1 MSLYLDVDPAGRART
16 LGLGIAAVVV
26 AVIIAMWA
34 AVAISITQS
43 RDTALKDMEATATNL
58 AFAFDEEVTHTLDN
72 VAGTMDA
79 VANRMRAQAPDM
91 DLYAW
96 SRQFPIV
103 AGPII
108 AVGIAAPNGM
118 LVAETT
124 VPKAKRI
131 DVAQK
136 AYFRVPLDRSFTGL
150 FIGGPV
156 KSWVGD
162 QMLIPVSQRVET
174 HGGRTLG
181 VLIFLVSPAKLTRLY
196 RSIDLGENGRIT
208 LVGMHGLILSR
219 FGKRSPDGLEGAG
232 ETAPDSTNPDFVA
245 ENSHGSFVAEDSGDH
260 VKRLFSYRR
269 GADYPLVVSVGVDYE
284 AGLAVARAHAM
295 TISALAAVATIL
307 LAGLAFYLIREI
319 GSRAR
324 RDIELAAER
333 SKLHAANLE
342 LQSANAELST
352 SKQAA
357 EVASEAKSL
366 FLANMSHE
374 LRTPLNAIIGFSQLI
389 RDEAMG
395 PGKPLYADY
404 ARDIFGAGE
413 HLLEIINN
421 LLDISKIEAGK
432 TEIRDEVIDLAE
444 LIGVSLA
451 AVRIQAQ
458 RKKLALIL
466 DMPPG
471 IPRLRGDA
479 LRLRQVLI
487 NLLSNAV
494 KFTESGDITVT
505 AACDTAY
512 GLTVMVI
519 DTGIG
524 MSEDEI
530 AIALEPF
537 GQVENAITKRHE
549 GTGLGLSIARRL
561 VELHGGGLSIE
572 SVKGQGTTVSV
583 RFPSERLVLSLAE
596 VGPDSPALRQL
607 PRERRP
613 QRSA

>member
-1 MSLYLDVDPAGRART
+1 MSLHLDVDPAGRART
-16 LGLGIAAVVV
+16 LGLGIAAVVI
-26 AVIIAMWA
+26 AVIVSMWA

-43 RDTALKDMEATATNL
+43 RDTALKDMDATATNL

-72 VAGTMDA
+72 VAGTIDA
-79 VANRMRAQAPDM
+79 VANRMRAQAPNM

-103 AGPII
+103 AGPIV

-124 VPKAKRI
+124 APRTQHV
-131 DVAQK
+131 DVGQK
-136 AYFRVPLDRSFTGL
+136 AYFRVPLDRGFTGL
-150 FIGGPV
+150 FIGNPV
-156 KSWVGD
+156 KSWIGD
-162 QMLIPVSQRVET
+162 RMLIPVSQRVAT

-196 RSIDLGENGRIT
+196 QSIDLGENGRIT
-208 LVGMHGLILSR
+208 LVGMHGKVLSR
-219 FGKRSPDGLEGAG
+219 FGKHSPDGLEGAG
-232 ETAPDSTNPDFVA
+232 ETAPDGTNPDFVA
-245 ENSHGSFVAEDSGDH
+245 ENSHGSFVAEDARDR

-319 GSRAR
+319 GGRAR

-342 LQSANAELST
+342 LQSANAELSA

-389 RDEAMG
+389 RDGAMG

-432 TEIRDEVIDLAE
+432 TEIRDEVIDLGE
-444 LIGVSLA
+444 LLGESLA

-458 RKKLALIL
+458 RKKLALVL

-494 KFTESGDITVT
+494 KFAESGAITVT
-505 AACDTAY
+505 AACDAAY

-530 AIALEPF
+530 AVALEPF

-561 VELHGGGLSIE
+561 VELHGGGLSIA
-572 SVKGQGTTVSV
+572 SVKGQGTAVSI

-596 VGPDSPALRQL
+596 VGSDSPALRQL
-607 PRERRP
+607 PRERQP

>member
-1 MSLYLDVDPAGRART
+1 MSPHLDIDPAGRART

-26 AVIIAMWA
+26 AVIISMWA
-34 AVAISITQS
+34 AVAISIVQS
-43 RDTALKDMEATATNL
+43 RDTALKDMGATATNL

-72 VAGTMDA
+72 VAGTIDA
-79 VANRMRAQAPDM
+79 VANRMRAQAPEM
-91 DLYAW
+91 NLYAW

-103 AGPII
+103 AGPIV
-108 AVGIAAPNGM
+108 AVGIAAPNGT
-118 LVAETT
+118 LVADTT
-124 VPKAKRI
+124 GSKAKHV
-131 DVAQK
+131 DLAQK
-136 AYFRVPLDRSFTGL
+136 SYFRVPLDRSFSGL

-156 KSWVGD
+156 KGWVGD

-174 HGGRTLG
+174 QSGRSLG

-196 RSIDLGENGRIT
+196 RSIDIGENGRIT
-208 LVGMHGLILSR
+208 LVGRHGMILSR
-219 FGKRSPDGLEGAG
+219 FGKRSPDGLDGVG
-232 ETAPDSTNPDFVA
+232 ETAPESTNPDFVA
-245 ENSHGSFVAEDSGDH
+245 ENSRGSFVAEDAQDH
-260 VKRLFSYRR
+260 VKRLFSFRR
-269 GADYPLVVSVGVDYE
+269 GADYPLVVSVGLDYDS
-284 AGLAVARAHAM
+284 GLAVARAHAI
-295 TISALAAVATIL
+295 TIAALAAVATNL

-319 GSRAR
+319 ASRAR
-324 RDIELAAER
+324 RDMELAAER

-395 PGKPLYADY
+395 PGKPVYADY

-432 TEIRDEVIDLAE
+432 TEIRDEVIDLDE
-444 LIGVSLA
+444 LLGASLA

-458 RKKLALIL
+458 RKQLALVL

-494 KFTESGDITVT
+494 KFTEAGAITVT
-505 AACDTAY
+505 AACDAAH

-530 AIALEPF
+530 AVALEPF

-561 VELHGGGLSIE
+561 VELHGGGLSIA
-572 SVKGQGTTVSV
+572 SVKGQGTTVSI
-583 RFPSERLVLSLAE
+583 RFSPERLVLSLAE
-596 VGPDSPALRQL
+596 IGPDSTTLRQL
-607 PRERRP
+607 PRERRS